1 VNIDVFGRGC
11 VTFGIMSVVHAVSV
25 HGAVQFSSC
34 LHYFLT
40 AIVQCGY

>member
-25 HGAVQFSSC
+25 QFSFPAV
-34 LHYFLT
+34 YIIF
-40 AIVQCGY
+40 